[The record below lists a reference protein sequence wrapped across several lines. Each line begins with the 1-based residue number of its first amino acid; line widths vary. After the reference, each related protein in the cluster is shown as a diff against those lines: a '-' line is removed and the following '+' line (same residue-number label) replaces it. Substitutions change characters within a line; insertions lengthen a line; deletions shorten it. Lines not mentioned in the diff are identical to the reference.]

1 MNGFIYPGVISVLP
15 SICLA
20 VSPWDLGTCGSTL
33 RVGSRY
39 LSSVGSDGAG
49 FSILSYQLAFD
60 VLLKAALIFHLHQ
73 LLFVKYFNL
82 MVNHHPLYHNCL
94 CVFNSLNGEPR
105 QTRLLNPLGGVD
117 RLVLGVVNWGCLSKL
132 EMTIQTNASR
142 KGGKHMTI
150 NMSNYV
156 LGDDIPVD
164 EMILGGIIT
173 LEQN

>member
-1 MNGFIYPGVISVLP
+1 M
-15 SICLA
+15 
-20 VSPWDLGTCGSTL
+20 
-33 RVGSRY
+33 SR
-39 LSSVGSDGAG
+39 
-49 FSILSYQLAFD
+49 
-60 VLLKAALIFHLHQ
+60 
-73 LLFVKYFNL
+73 
-82 MVNHHPLYHNCL
+82 
-94 CVFNSLNGEPR
+94 NSLNGEPR
-105 QTRLLNPLGGVD
+105 QTRPSNPRGVD

-132 EMTIQTNASR
+132 EMTIQVNASR